1 MFDLIFPRSSG
12 EKGSFH
18 WVPAS
23 KRKSDTEKAKAQK
36 TKNHMLAYVVAIA
49 ATFALWFL
57 FYGADWINHLYHQF
71 HLDAYRAK
79 YGHEPY
85 SWDMLPDRLVPDLSS
100 WAHIYAFLILF
111 LGGQA
116 IIALMTRHR

>member
-1 MFDLIFPRSSG
+1 MFDQFFPRSAA

-23 KRKSDTEKAKAQK
+23 KRKTDPHKAQAK
-36 TKNHMLAYVVAIA
+36 KSRSLVFAYVIA
-49 ATFALWFL
+49 TASTFALWFL
-57 FYGADWINHLYHQF
+57 FYGADWINHIYRQS

-79 YGHEPY
+79 FGHEPY
-85 SWDMLPDRLVPDLSS
+85 SWDMLPDRLVPDLSN
-100 WAHIYAFLILF
+100 WAHIYACIIL
-111 LGGQA
+111 LLAGQA